1 MQLKQKQLH
10 QGSAAKLSY
19 ASDNDDRSS
28 PGSTGPRA
36 FDLLNTPRAVYDVQ
50 QANAG
55 SPEPDYSR
63 AVKINRVGKFMF
75 FSVVLIFNVIFWIV
89 AMQEY
94 NRPAEE
100 YL

>member
-1 MQLKQKQLH
+1 MVDGGVVNGG
-10 QGSAAKLSY
+10 GSLV
-19 ASDNDDRSS
+19 S
-28 PGSTGPRA
+28 PGGHA
-36 FDLLNTPRAVYDVQ
+36 GDKIFDMMASTPRSAEYF
-50 QANAG
+50 N
-55 SPEPDYSR
+55 PEPDYSR

>member
-1 MQLKQKQLH
+1 MKQKQLH

-19 ASDNDDRSS
+19 ASDHDDQSS

-50 QANAG
+50 PAANAG

-63 AVKINRVGKFMF
+63 AKRINKFGKFF
-75 FSVVLIFNVIFWIV
+75 FMGATVVFNLVFWSI
-89 AMQEY
+89 AYQEY
-94 NRPAEE
+94 TKPASE